1 MSEHDYF
8 ADIER
13 LQKLKAKH
21 DVELRAFAWDT
32 ASRHQ
37 VAPPDTKSVKLV
49 SRMVNTWLIPKLLN
63 NVLSAV
69 SSRESRHESLVEF
82 RRQWERRHTQDFEH
96 KILLTTYD
104 RVLGDVI
111 EDMLRAIHRDLARM
125 DNVATRVVTEMIM
138 QAAERPRAVAKSSNP
153 KERDAL
159 RSIAPRA
166 VLEASLLELQRQR
179 RVKAEAGLKP
189 RFSHEYALKTI
200 PPDPAA
206 VERTALP
213 ASLQLRLASSAQ
225 LRASL
230 AQASEGSF
238 VTMAKEVRDEVALA
252 TVAKAPKR
260 KGPPPVD
267 PYSLKLFSGGAF
279 EARTAS
285 FAVTE
290 FEMEYLTALYY
301 DASTVEGR
309 GPNYTAVAAS
319 VSGKFVAM
327 GNASGGLSVWRL
339 PAAPTASIARGKT
352 QTAAAAA
359 ATTLPVLERYV
370 KESQSEGAVF
380 TMAWMASDQHVAT
393 LDERGICYVW
403 ALNTFPNKGTGDLN
417 DENDLPLPAAC
428 THTIKNEHFFRTAH
442 GKCVVPPRYV
452 DSPDLKNILF
462 EICFDCDCQLMLVLC
477 LLTVVLLLAQA
488 KDPHPPH

>member
-1 MSEHDYF
+1 MPARGGLVQGPFVSEQDYW

-37 VAPPDTKSVKLV
+37 TAPPDSKSVKLV
-49 SRMVNTWLIPKLLN
+49 GRVVNSWLLPKLLN
-63 NVLSAV
+63 NVFSAV

-82 RRQWERRHTQDFEH
+82 RRQWERRHTEDFEH
-96 KILLTTYD
+96 KVLLTTYD

-138 QAAERPRAVAKSSNP
+138 QAAERPRAVAKSTNP

-159 RSIAPRA
+159 RSIAPRS

-179 RVKAEAGLKP
+179 RVKAQAGLKP

-213 ASLQLRLASSAQ
+213 VSLQQRLASSTQ

-238 VTMAKEVRDEVALA
+238 VKMAKEVRDEVALA
-252 TVAKAPKR
+252 TVAKPPKR

-285 FAVTE
+285 HAVTE
-290 FEMEYLTALYY
+290 FETDYLTALFY
-301 DASTVEGR
+301 DASTIEGR

-319 VSGKFVAM
+319 VSGKFAAM

-339 PAAPTASIARGKT
+339 PVAPAASSLSRGKT

-359 ATTLPVLERYV
+359 AAVVTVPVLERYV

-380 TMAWMASDQHVAT
+380 TLAWMASDQHVAT

-417 DENDLPLPAAC
+417 DDDDMPLPAAC
-428 THTIKNEHFFRTAH
+428 THTIKNEDFFRTAN
-442 GKCVVPPRYV
+442 GIVRVCLCVLRM
-452 DSPDLKNILF
+452 F
-462 EICFDCDCQLMLVLC
+462 
-477 LLTVVLLLAQA
+477 
-488 KDPHPPH
+488 